1 MSQFGSQ
8 FHGKSKR
15 KTAGNGKIKKKVRDK
30 RRSENGGFFANTRLA
45 DSNIAKHVR
54 SRGGNL
60 KNKLQ
65 YAAYANLLTDKGSRK
80 VKINTIV
87 ESKDNRNFS
96 RLKIMT
102 RGSVIDTE
110 AGKAVITNRPGRE
123 GSINARL
130 IR

>member
-8 FHGKSKR
+8 YHGKSSR
-15 KTAGNGKIKKKVRDK
+15 KTAGNGKIKKRIRDK

-45 DSNIAKHVR
+45 DSNLSKKMR
-54 SRGGNL
+54 TRGGNA

-65 YAAYANLLTDKGSRK
+65 YAAYANLLTEKGPKK
-80 VKINTIV
+80 VKITSIL

-102 RGSVIDTE
+102 KGSVIETE

-123 GSINARL
+123 GSINAKLLR
-130 IR
+130 

>member
-8 FHGKSKR
+8 YHGKSSR
-15 KTAGNGKIKKKVRDK
+15 KTSGNGKIKKRIRDK

-45 DSNIAKHVR
+45 DSNLSKKMRI
-54 SRGGNL
+54 RGGNT

-65 YAAYANLLTDKGSRK
+65 YAAYANLLTEKGPKK
-80 VKINTIV
+80 VRITSIL

-102 RGSVIDTE
+102 KGSVIETE
-110 AGKAVITNRPGRE
+110 AGKAIITNRPGRE
-123 GSINARL
+123 GSINAKLLR
-130 IR
+130 